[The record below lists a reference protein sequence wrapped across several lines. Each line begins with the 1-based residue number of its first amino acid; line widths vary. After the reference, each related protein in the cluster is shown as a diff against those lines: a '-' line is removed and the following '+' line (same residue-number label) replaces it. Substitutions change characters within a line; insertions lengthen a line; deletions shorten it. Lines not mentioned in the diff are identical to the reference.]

1 MQMES
6 SSMEPGGHN
15 AIEILMQTVRTSKM
29 FEDRIELINQ
39 LGTSTPTIASNLRQI
54 VEGLVAVWEES
65 SCSGVSHCKCNAS
78 ILHVAQQYLQYADA
92 CDIFSQYVI
101 LSTKASK
108 WCRIHFHSFSTT
120 EDSNEE
126 SHMTI
131 FVQLLLGSLNFAS
144 ATSLALAKCSF
155 LFEDQFLLVVE
166 DFISEQLKLIKDS
179 ISDIKKMHSES
190 EIIKA
195 WQELLGAAIRLSSIY
210 CRSINSNSDLMQTYQ
225 KDGISVNDGRKEV
238 MPHIV
243 NIASCTIENLYELGI
258 LAATGGGNLVTIL
271 NISWKGVVSL
281 LQLEVGKE
289 VMASKVN
296 ISNIILTLIS
306 LATDSL
312 KLSAELW
319 ILQPPVGSTDLHSV
333 TDTEARRSC
342 IPIKFYLINAVRIS
356 SSYPCQAFKVYDDI
370 ISCVLKISTLRFV
383 LSNQEHL
390 KAASEALAEILEP
403 TSFIFLCLL
412 LSSGEA
418 GLEFKLEVLDRLFPN
433 INSASSEESAD
444 DVQGEE
450 TILGELFSSKKEDRR
465 ILLFGRLAVLLNLLQ
480 NLSDLGAEV
489 VLGISKKLDWL
500 LDAMVQED
508 IYVSTLQAQFPNI
521 TCSDSTTN
529 FTWKFLFPS
538 ILHVMKMFLIAVAP
552 STAWMEVESFLFRNI
567 IHPHALCWELV
578 LELWCFMVRHAQLD
592 LVEQNINILCS
603 LIKTLVSS
611 NSVSCSHKS
620 LRKLARSLC
629 TILEHVPQS
638 IVELVYRNLLSGG
651 DIISNSSV
659 TTAILLQEGFPL
671 HLLSENS
678 KKQAIMQITSAFS
691 EFAMK
696 LGERLGGLNSRCSP
710 NVSSA
715 LPKDPIYLLSLILS
729 QCQSEDLLQIEDE
742 CIHKVPKLAVAIMK
756 AYRSAAESSQRHYYT
771 NLLSHA
777 LEVISYVSHRLIS
790 TDIWEVLTTLD
801 GLLTTGDSTLDEAPR
816 EFKPALA
823 SFLASLSAVEIPE
836 DEGNAVSK
844 AIWQLY
850 HLILRER
857 HWAGVHLGLASFGY
871 FAARTS
877 CNELWRFVPLDAAL
891 SFDIE
896 SGQKSDVEQFMS
908 ELKSFLVKE
917 GALTSLS
924 ASKEEKNLLK
934 REGLLQ
940 TEILRSYLQMPRKF
954 SIRQQHNEKCC
965 ESHEMEIDANENGKQ
980 KIKYSDGIKE
990 GMSLLKKGLSLL
1002 TDNFA
1007 KRQDEGL
1014 NPEQRNQLADLLSC
1028 LANTIDQIAS
1038 FGHS

>member
-1 MQMES
+1 MTTFVQ
-6 SSMEPGGHN
+6 
-15 AIEILMQTVRTSKM
+15 V

-39 LGTSTPTIASNLRQI
+39 LGTSTPTIVSNLHQI
-54 VEGLVAVWEES
+54 VEGLVAFWEES
-65 SCSGVSHCKCNAS
+65 SCSGVSHCKCNIS
-78 ILHVAQQYLQYADA
+78 ILHVAQQHLQYADA

-120 EDSNEE
+120 KDSNEE
-126 SHMTI
+126 SHMTT
-131 FVQLLLGSLNFAS
+131 FVQLLLESLNFAS

-166 DFISEQLKLIKDS
+166 DFISEQLNLIKNS

-190 EIIKA
+190 EILKA
-195 WQELLGAAIRLSSIY
+195 GQELLGATIRLSSIY
-210 CRSINSNSDLMQTYQ
+210 CRSINSNSDLIPTYQ

-319 ILQPPVGSTDLHSV
+319 ILQSPDGNTDLHSV

-356 SSYPCQAFKVYDDI
+356 SSYPCQAFRVYDDI
-370 ISCVLKISTLRFV
+370 ISCVLKISALRFV

-390 KAASEALAEILEP
+390 KAVSEALAEILEP
-403 TSFIFLCLL
+403 TSFVFLCLL

-418 GLEFKLEVLDRLFPN
+418 GLEFKMEVLDKLFPN
-433 INSASSEESAD
+433 ITRASSEESAYD
-444 DVQGEE
+444 IKGEE
-450 TILGELFSSKKEDRR
+450 TIIGELFSSKEEDRR
-465 ILLFGRLAVLLNLLQ
+465 ILLFGRLAVLFNLLQ

-508 IYVSTLQAQFPNI
+508 IYVYTLHAQFPNI
-521 TCSDSTTN
+521 TRSDSTTTN
-529 FTWKFLFPS
+529 FTWQFMFPY
-538 ILHVMKMFLIAVAP
+538 ILHALKMFFIVVAP
-552 STAWMEVESFLFRNI
+552 SAAWMEVESFLFRNI

-578 LELWCFMVRHAQLD
+578 LDLWCFMVRHAQLD

-603 LIKTLVSS
+603 LLKTLVPS
-611 NSVSCSHKS
+611 NSISCSHKS

-629 TILEHVPQS
+629 TILKHVPQS

-651 DIISNSSV
+651 DIISKSSV
-659 TTAILLQEGFPL
+659 ITATLLQEGFPL
-671 HLLSENS
+671 HLLPENS

-696 LGERLGGLNSRCSP
+696 LGEKLGGLNFRCSP
-710 NVSSA
+710 SASSA

-729 QCQSEDLLQIEDE
+729 QCQSEDHLQIEDE

-756 AYRSAAESSQRHYYT
+756 AYRLAKESSQRHYYS

-777 LEVISYVSHRLIS
+777 LEAISYVSHRLRSI
-790 TDIWEVLTTLD
+790 DIWEVLTTLD
-801 GLLTTGDSTLDEAPR
+801 GLITTGDSTLDEALI
-816 EFKPALA
+816 EFKPAIAL
-823 SFLASLSAVEIPE
+823 FLASLSVVEIPE

-896 SGQKSDVEQFMS
+896 SGKKSDVEQFMS

-924 ASKEEKNLLK
+924 ASKEEKNLLR

-940 TEILRSYLQMPRKF
+940 NEILRSYLQMSEKF
-954 SIRQQHNEKCC
+954 SVRQEHNEKGR
-965 ESHEMEIDANENGKQ
+965 ESHKMEIDANENGKQ
-980 KIKYSDGIKE
+980 KLNYSDGIKE
-990 GMSLLKKGLSLL
+990 GMSLLQKGLSLL
-1002 TDNFA
+1002 TDGFA
-1007 KRQDEGL
+1007 KWRDEGL
-1014 NPEQRNQLADLLSC
+1014 NPEQRNQLADHISC

>member
-6 SSMEPGGHN
+6 SSVEAGGNN
-15 AIEILMQTVRTSKM
+15 AVENFLQAMRTSKV

-39 LGTSTPTIASNLRQI
+39 LGISSPIIISNLHQV
-54 VEGLVAVWEES
+54 VEGLVAFWEES
-65 SCSGVSHCKCNAS
+65 SCSGVSHCKFNIS
-78 ILHVAQQYLQYADA
+78 ILHVAQRHLQYTDT

-108 WCRIHFHSFSTT
+108 WCRIHFHSFFTT
-120 EDSNEE
+120 KDSNEE
-126 SHMTI
+126 SHMTTFI
-131 FVQLLLGSLNFAS
+131 QLLLGSLNFAS
-144 ATSLALAKCSF
+144 ATSLALAKCSY
-155 LFEDQFLLVVE
+155 LFKDQFLLVVE
-166 DFISEQLKLIKDS
+166 DFISEQLNLIKDS
-179 ISDIKKMHSES
+179 ISDIKKTHSES
-190 EIIKA
+190 EILKA
-195 WQELLGAAIRLSSIY
+195 GQELLGAAIRLSSIY
-210 CRSINSNSDLMQTYQ
+210 CRSINSNSDLIPTYQ
-225 KDGISVNDGRKEV
+225 KDDVSVNDGRKEV
-238 MPHIV
+238 MPHII

-258 LAATGGGNLVTIL
+258 LAATGGGNLVSIL

-289 VMASKVN
+289 IMASKVN

-312 KLSAELW
+312 KLSAESW
-319 ILQPPVGSTDLHSV
+319 IMQSPDGNSNLHSV

-356 SSYPCQAFKVYDDI
+356 SSYPCQAFRVYDDI
-370 ISCVLKISTLRFV
+370 ISCVLKISALRFV

-390 KAASEALAEILEP
+390 KVASEALAEILEP
-403 TSFIFLCLL
+403 TSFIFLRLL
-412 LSSGEA
+412 LSSVEA

-444 DVQGEE
+444 DIHGEE
-450 TILGELFSSKKEDRR
+450 TMIDGLFSSKRDSR
-465 ILLFGRLAVLLNLLQ
+465 ILLYGQLAVFFTLLQ
-480 NLSDLGAEV
+480 NQSDLGAEV

-500 LDAMVQED
+500 LDAMAQED
-508 IYVSTLQAQFPNI
+508 IYVSTLHAQFPNI
-521 TCSDSTTN
+521 SRSDSATN
-529 FTWKFLFPS
+529 FTWQFMFPS
-538 ILHVMKMFLIAVAP
+538 ILHVLKMFFIVVAP
-552 STAWMEVESFLFRNI
+552 STAWIEVESFLFRNI

-603 LIKTLVSS
+603 LLKTLVPS
-611 NSVSCSHKS
+611 NSISCSDKS
-620 LRKLARSLC
+620 SRKLARSLC
-629 TILEHVPQS
+629 TILKHVPHS
-638 IVELVYRNLLSGG
+638 IVELVYRNLLTGS
-651 DIISNSSV
+651 DVISKSSAI
-659 TTAILLQEGFPL
+659 TAILLQEGFPM

-678 KKQAIMQITSAFS
+678 KKQVVMKITSAFS
-691 EFAMK
+691 EFVMK
-696 LGERLGGLNSRCSP
+696 LGEKLGGLNSRRSP
-710 NVSSA
+710 SVSSA

-729 QCQSEDLLQIEDE
+729 QCHEDHLQIEDE
-742 CIHKVPKLAVAIMK
+742 CIHKVPKLAVALMK
-756 AYRSAAESSQRHYYT
+756 ACSLAKESSQRHYYSD
-771 NLLSHA
+771 LLSHA
-777 LEVISYVSHRLIS
+777 LEAISYVSHRLRS
-790 TDIWEVLTTLD
+790 TDIREVLTTLD
-801 GLLTTGDSTLDEAPR
+801 GLVTTGDSTLDEALVQ
-816 EFKPALA
+816 FKPALA
-823 SFLASLSAVEIPE
+823 LFLASLSAVEIPE

-844 AIWQLY
+844 AVWQLY

-857 HWAGVHLGLASFGY
+857 HWAGVYLGLASFGH

-896 SGQKSDVEQFMS
+896 SGKKSDVEQFMS

-924 ASKEEKNLLK
+924 ATKEEKNLLR

-940 TEILRSYLQMPRKF
+940 NEVLRSYLQMSEKF
-954 SIRQQHNEKCC
+954 SVRPKHNEKDC
-965 ESHEMEIDANENGKQ
+965 ESQEMEIDSNENGRRKL
-980 KIKYSDGIKE
+980 KYSDGIKE
-990 GMSLLKKGLSLL
+990 GMSLLQKGLLL
-1002 TDNFA
+1002 ITDNFA
-1007 KRQDEGL
+1007 KWQGL
-1014 NPEQRNQLADLLSC
+1014 NPEQQNQLADHLSC